1 DALAALGYDAAM
13 VAVDAMKRAT
23 TLDRTSVRDA
33 IAATKNFPGVTGTI
47 TLDEHRNASK
57 PAVVLEVGKG
67 KTKYVATIAP

>member
-1 DALAALGYDAAM
+1 
-13 VAVDAMKRAT
+13 MKRAPS
-23 TLDRTSVRDA
+23 LDHAAIRGA

-47 TLDEHRNASK
+47 TLDEKRNATK